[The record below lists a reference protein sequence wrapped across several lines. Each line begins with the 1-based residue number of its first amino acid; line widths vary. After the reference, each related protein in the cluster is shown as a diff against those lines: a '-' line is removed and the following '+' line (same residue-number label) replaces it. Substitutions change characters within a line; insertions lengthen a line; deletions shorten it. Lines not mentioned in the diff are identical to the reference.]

1 MIIALL
7 LPVYSLRQ
15 LHFRH
20 RDLFFKFL
28 RWRVVVVA
36 KLINWRMLS
45 SAFFKVAI
53 TFNANDLVLID
64 ILGAAGVVLIVEPG
78 RRLRQLL
85 YNVVNI

>member
-1 MIIALL
+1 M
-7 LPVYSLRQ
+7 P
-15 LHFRH
+15 
-20 RDLFFKFL
+20 
-28 RWRVVVVA
+28 
-36 KLINWRMLS
+36 S

-64 ILGAAGVVLIVEPG
+64 ILGAAGVVLFVEAG